1 MIALN
6 TIDSFL
12 APKEL
17 AFCGASRN
25 PKKFGRVVYDT
36 LRKNGFT
43 LHPVHPF
50 TDEIAGDTCVKEI
63 AELPDDIKRLYIV
76 TGKYQTTNI
85 VEQAA
90 KKGIRE
96 IWIQQS
102 SDTPES
108 IEIAEKNDIT
118 LIHKQCIMKFAEPV
132 AGIHKF
138 HRSISKLF
146 GKYPK

>member
-6 TIDSFL
+6 TIESFL
-12 APKEL
+12 AQKEL

-36 LRKNGFT
+36 LKEKGYK

-63 AELPDDIKRLYIV
+63 AGLPHEVKKLYIV
-76 TGKYQTTNI
+76 TGKDQTTDI

-108 IEIAEKNDIT
+108 IEIAEKYDIT
-118 LIHKQCIMKFAEPV
+118 LIHKQCIMKFTDPV
-132 AGIHKF
+132 SGIHKF
-138 HRSISKLF
+138 HRSINKIF
-146 GKYPK
+146 GTLPK